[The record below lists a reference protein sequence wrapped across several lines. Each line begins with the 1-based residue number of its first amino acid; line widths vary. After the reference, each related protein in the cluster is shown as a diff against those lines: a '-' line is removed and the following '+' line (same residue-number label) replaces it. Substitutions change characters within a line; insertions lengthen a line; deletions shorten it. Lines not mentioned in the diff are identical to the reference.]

1 MQRNKTRTSVSRR
14 ALLST
19 FAGLGA
25 AGYFQ
30 GLLRDAFAS
39 DAKPPRFVLLWN
51 PHGYAPELWRPRSAD
66 GSAAREKGWVLDFD
80 PDSSLGPLE
89 PHKDSL
95 LIVEGLDFSCNYQDE
110 DWPIGGS
117 HDSAKVST
125 ITGRRPRELAD
136 GLRTTGPSL
145 DHVIAKGLATR
156 PFYFKPLGY
165 PLNFTSVS
173 YDDAGE
179 EIPFEYDLLESLRDW
194 FGVGPAAQ
202 KAEEQIG
209 ADSAVLT
216 FLRADAGRLRSRL
229 AGPERLKLDAHLD
242 ALQVLDQRLK
252 RPVKADCPAPGVPKV
267 SLGDEAYLRTVMD
280 FSLQLFNCGLTECLT
295 LNLDVGQT
303 MPWIGLGDVQMHDD
317 VAHQYRPEEP
327 LRVRQLSMLQRW
339 YSAQVAYFIQGL
351 KALPD
356 GAGSAYDNTV
366 ILWASEFGD
375 PGRHMQTNA
384 PFIVAGGAGAHKKG
398 RFLQLDTAG
407 EYSDAT
413 HPHNHLLTS
422 VANLFGLDL
431 PGFGDARFPGELSGF
446 LG

>member
-1 MQRNKTRTSVSRR
+1 MHPSVSRR

-30 GLLRDAFAS
+30 GLLRDAFAKDEKS
-39 DAKPPRFVLLWN
+39 PLFVLLWN
-51 PHGYAPELWRPRSAD
+51 PHGCAPELWRPRAAD
-66 GSAAREKGWVLDFD
+66 GSAALEKGWVLDFD

-95 LIVEGLDFSCNYQDE
+95 LIVEGLDFSCNYQGDN
-110 DWPIGGS
+110 WAVS
-117 HDSAKVST
+117 TAHDGAKVAT
-125 ITGRRPRELAD
+125 ITGRAPRAPSD
-136 GLRTTGPSL
+136 QLRTTGPSI
-145 DHVIAKGLATR
+145 DHVIARALGTR

-202 KAEEQIG
+202 KAEERVD
-209 ADSAVLT
+209 ADSAVLS
-216 FLRADAGRLRSRL
+216 FLQADARRLRSRL
-229 AGPERLKLDAHLD
+229 AAPERLKLDAHLD
-242 ALQVLDQRLK
+242 ALHVLEQRLK
-252 RPVKADCPAPGVPKV
+252 RPIKADCAAPGLPEV
-267 SLGDEAYLRTVMD
+267 SLGDEGYLRTVMD
-280 FSLQLFNCGLTECLT
+280 FSLQLFNCGLTECIT

-317 VAHQYRPEEP
+317 VAHQYRPDDP

-339 YSAQVAYFIQGL
+339 YASQVAYFIQSL
-351 KALPD
+351 KSLPE
-356 GAGSAYDNTV
+356 GSGSAYDNTV
-366 ILWASEFGD
+366 VLWASEFGD
-375 PGRHMQTNA
+375 PGRHMHTQA
-384 PFIVAGGAGAHKKG
+384 PYVVAGGAGAHQKG
-398 RFLQLDTAG
+398 RFLQLGTAG
-407 EYSDAT
+407 EYADAT
-413 HPHNHLLTS
+413 RPHNHLLTS
-422 VANLFGLDL
+422 VGNLFGLEL